1 MPDRF
6 IPSLPPLVRLPA
18 RRPAILVTNDDG
30 IDSPGLLAVKRAL
43 DPLGDVRVIAP
54 DRNRTG
60 AARSITMRSPLWVEE
75 VPLADG
81 GTGYATD
88 GTPVD
93 CVRLAA
99 LGLLDRQPDLIVS
112 GINLSGNLG
121 DDVTYSGTV
130 AAAFEGIMLGVPAIA
145 FSADGYHARYD
156 LDVPARVAHL
166 LVRTVLERGFPAKTL
181 LNVNC
186 PDLRWEDL
194 GGVRLTTL
202 GTRIY
207 GDRVQLQETDGRRR
221 RYFIYGDDL
230 SYHQEDGT
238 DFDAIGDGYVSLTP
252 IHFDLTSRDAIRL
265 LEDWPLDLRSPLGWE
280 PGEPSLGE
288 SGARA
293 AAIRLVTPSPS
304 DTPSAGDPP
313 MSPLPGFVI
322 FDLDGTVL
330 DSVELIVESFG
341 HAVREVLG
349 LEPSRED
356 LIRGVGR
363 PLLEQM
369 ACFDRERAE
378 ELVRVY
384 REFNHREHDLRVSL
398 YPGVADLLLWL
409 RARGARLGL
418 VTSKS
423 RDATEMAFRVTGI
436 GPLFEAV
443 VCAGETEHHKPHP
456 DPLFRV
462 VELLGGDVDGAV
474 YIGDSPF
481 DVEAAQR
488 AGMRSVG
495 VTWGVFPAEN
505 VAAQEPDYLVGSMEA
520 LSALLG
526 DVRNGRSAVPG
537 ATTGGVTPAPGGDA
551 PGEGGEGTA
560 PGGSR

>member
-1 MPDRF
+1 MTPDRSIPS
-6 IPSLPPLVRLPA
+6 IPSLVHLPA
-18 RRPAILVTNDDG
+18 RRPVILVTNDDG
-30 IDSPGLLAVKRAL
+30 VDSPGLLAVKRAL

-75 VPLADG
+75 VSLADG
-81 GTGYATD
+81 SVGHATD

-145 FSADGYHARYD
+145 FSADGYHDDYD

-166 LVRTVLERGFPAKTL
+166 LVRTVLERGFPTKTL

-186 PDLRWEDL
+186 PDLSWDDL
-194 GGVRLTTL
+194 NGVRLTTL
-202 GTRIY
+202 GRRIY

-230 SYHQEDGT
+230 SYHQENGT
-238 DFDAIGDGYVSLTP
+238 DFDAIHDGYVSLTP
-252 IHFDLTSRDAIRL
+252 IHFDLTSHDAIGL
-265 LEDWPLDLRSPLGWE
+265 LEDWPLDLRRPLGWE
-280 PGEPSLGE
+280 PAETLPGASDPS
-288 SGARA
+288 A
-293 AAIRLVTPSPS
+293 AAVRLATPP
-304 DTPSAGDPP
+304 AGDSP
-313 MSPLPGFVI
+313 MSPLPESVI

-330 DSVELIVESFG
+330 DSVELIVDSFA

-349 LEPSRED
+349 LELPRGD

-369 ACFDRERAE
+369 ACFDQERAE
-378 ELVRVY
+378 ELVTVY

-398 YPGVADLLLWL
+398 YPGIADLLLWL
-409 RARGARLGL
+409 RARGIALGL

-423 RDATEMAFRVTGI
+423 RDVTEMAFRATGI
-436 GPLFEAV
+436 GPLFDTV
-443 VCAGETEHHKPHP
+443 VCAGETERHKPHP
-456 DPLFRV
+456 DPLLRA
-462 VELLGGDVDGAV
+462 VELLGRGVEGAV
-474 YIGDSPF
+474 YVGDSPF

-488 AGMRSVG
+488 AGMGSVG
-495 VTWGVFPAEN
+495 VTWGVFPAKD
-505 VAAQEPDYLVGSMEA
+505 VAARKPDHLVESIEA
-520 LSALLG
+520 LGILLG
-526 DVRNGRSAVPG
+526 DVRKSGLVAADSARF
-537 ATTGGVTPAPGGDA
+537 ARE
-551 PGEGGEGTA
+551 EGGEGAA
-560 PGGSR
+560 PGSLR

>member
-1 MPDRF
+1 MPDRS
-6 IPSLPPLVRLPA
+6 IPSLPSLVRLPA
-18 RRPAILVTNDDG
+18 RRPVILVTNDDG
-30 IDSPGLLAVKRAL
+30 VDSPGLLAVKRAL

-75 VPLADG
+75 VRLADG
-81 GTGYATD
+81 GVGYATD

-145 FSADGYHARYD
+145 FSADGYHAQYD

-207 GDRVQLQETDGRRR
+207 GDRVQLHETDGRRR

-238 DFDAIGDGYVSLTP
+238 DFDALGDGFVSVTP

-280 PGEPSLGE
+280 PAESSSGVLGPS
-288 SGARA
+288 A
-293 AAIRLVTPSPS
+293 AAVRLATQATGAPPAFS
-304 DTPSAGDPP
+304 DPP
-313 MSPLPGFVI
+313 MSPLPGLVI

-349 LEPSRED
+349 LELSREE

-369 ACFDRERAE
+369 ACFDPDGAE
-378 ELVRVY
+378 ELVVVY
-384 REFNHREHDLRVSL
+384 RKFNHREHDLRVSL
-398 YPGVADLLLWL
+398 YPGVADLLLRL
-409 RARGARLGL
+409 RARGVKLGL

-423 RDATEMAFRVTGI
+423 RDTTEMAFRATGI
-436 GPLFEAV
+436 GQLFDAV
-443 VCAGETEHHKPHP
+443 VCAGETEHHKPNP

-462 VELLGGDVDGAV
+462 VELLGGVVDGAV
-474 YIGDSPF
+474 YVGDSPF
-481 DVEAAQR
+481 DIEAAQR

-495 VTWGVFPAEN
+495 VTWGVFPAED
-505 VAAQEPDYLVGSMEA
+505 VAAQEPDHLVGSMEA
-520 LSALLG
+520 LGALLG
-526 DVRNGRSAVPG
+526 DVRNNGIAAPG
-537 ATTGGVTPAPGGDA
+537 ADAGGVPPAPGGVTP
-551 PGEGGEGTA
+551 GEGDEGTA
-560 PGGSR
+560 PGSPR